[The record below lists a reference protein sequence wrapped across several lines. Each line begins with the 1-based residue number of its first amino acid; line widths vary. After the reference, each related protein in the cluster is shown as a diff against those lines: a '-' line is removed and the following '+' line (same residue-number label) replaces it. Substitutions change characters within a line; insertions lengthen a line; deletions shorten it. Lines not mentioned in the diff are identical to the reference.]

1 MGNAATKA
9 HAMLQRGGDKNE
21 EELVKLYSGSNWVE
35 QGLMSP
41 DKSFGK
47 NSVLRIHHASHIEN
61 AATVSLELMYLS
73 KKRLLI

>member
-21 EELVKLYSGSNWVE
+21 DELVKLYSGSNWVE
-35 QGLMSP
+35 QGGLMLP

-47 NSVLRIHHASHIEN
+47 NSVFRFIIHHI
-61 AATVSLELMYLS
+61 LS
-73 KKRLLI
+73 M